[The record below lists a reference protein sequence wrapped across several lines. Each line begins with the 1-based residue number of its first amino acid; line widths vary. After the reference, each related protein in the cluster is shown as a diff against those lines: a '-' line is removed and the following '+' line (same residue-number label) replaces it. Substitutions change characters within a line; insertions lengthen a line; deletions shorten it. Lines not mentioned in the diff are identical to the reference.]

1 MTRCE
6 YIKTLSLRQMA
17 LYLAENDIYI
27 NDDPDDNEEWL
38 KGWCR
43 SMSELT
49 KGFEKVFPLPWK
61 MQRRGTWEYINAEN
75 GSGLD
80 ICIIPST
87 DYEPK
92 KAARQYLVQCA
103 NLMPE
108 AVELLDDAQNIMK
121 WTCELCDG
129 EACGRC
135 GGCDVKG
142 IGSRIAALLAK
153 LEGCV
158 ENARD

>member
-1 MTRCE
+1 MKRDFEE
-6 YIKTLSLRQMA
+6 Y
-17 LYLAENDIYI
+17 
-27 NDDPDDNEEWL
+27 
-38 KGWCR
+38 
-43 SMSELT
+43 
-49 KGFEKVFPLPWK
+49 FPLPWHIK
-61 MQRRGTWEYINAEN
+61 RRTVCWEMGVEENFIYLDLNGDSGRHASEVVPSLIDFTARRNNVEFNKYDVDNAREDALKYI
-75 GSGLD
+75 
-80 ICIIPST
+80 
-87 DYEPK
+87 
-92 KAARQYLVQCA
+92 VQCA

-153 LEGCV
+153 LEGGMG
-158 ENARD
+158 E